1 VLCFLSLKLA
11 GHRHKAAMQAAI
23 TSQRHKACTSY
34 HSAAGPLV
42 RLYLWQCSLHAHS
55 STYLS
60 NTAEGCL
67 LTQWQQGAFFVWANS
82 LAFILKA
89 THKELKVPV
98 TMQGPLRDVYQAAL
112 GLGTANQL
120 TNILRDVGE
129 DITERNRIYVPT
141 QELKEFGIA
150 ESEVSCSTFSFYT
163 LLSGVCSQL

>member
-1 VLCFLSLKLA
+1 MLCFFSLKLS
-11 GHRHKAAMQAAI
+11 GHRHKAAMQAAN
-23 TSQRHKACTSY
+23 TSQQHKACMSY

-42 RLYLWQCSLHAHS
+42 SLYLWQCSLHAHS

-67 LTQWQQGAFFVWANS
+67 LAQWQQEAFLIWANRQ
-82 LAFILKA
+82 AFRLKA
-89 THKELKVPV
+89 RSMGLKIPV

-129 DITERNRIYVPT
+129 DITERNRIYIPT

-150 ESEVSCSTFSFYT
+150 ESEVSCSNQ
-163 LLSGVCSQL
+163 VCFIS